1 MKTQLIIATLGLA
14 SVLSFG
20 ASAAVQ
26 QVNADQAQNLQ
37 RMGSVSVTSVTGS
50 PMDIR
55 HELAAKAEKAG
66 ASSYRVTELN
76 QVTTGMQRQNC
87 INKPS
92 SYLIIRLAPGLMVR
106 GFFHSMPRV
115 KAQLPFKLFFRFIK
129 QQYQCAKTSSQLIG
143 QMDELNFQR

>member
-1 MKTQLIIATLGLA
+1 MKTKLIIATLGLA

-37 RMGSVSVTSVTGS
+37 PMGSVTSVTGS

-76 QVTTGMQRQNC
+76 QGDHWHAT
-87 INKPS
+87 
-92 SYLIIRLAPGLMVR
+92 A
-106 GFFHSMPRV
+106 
-115 KAQLPFKLFFRFIK
+115 
-129 QQYQCAKTSSQLIG
+129 
-143 QMDELNFQR
+143 ELYK